1 MESEP
6 SNFKLS
12 RGEEGE
18 VTITFK
24 KKETGLYNI
33 RKKDEVI

>member
-1 MESEP
+1 MEFEP
-6 SNFKLS
+6 SNFELS

-24 KKETGLYNI
+24 KIKKQGYTIYE
-33 RKKDEVI
+33 RKMK

>member
-1 MESEP
+1 LESEP
-6 SNFKLS
+6 SNFELS

-24 KKETGLYNI
+24 KKRN
-33 RKKDEVI
+33 RVIQYTKER